1 MKLSLKNINN
11 NKNEWEKAGVKLPE
25 YDIEKVRKNT
35 FANPTWLHFGAGNI
49 FRVFIGSLEQKLL
62 DKNIIDTGIV
72 VAETFDTEIVDKIFD
87 GFDHLTLGVTMHA
100 DGRLENEVIAS
111 IVESLK
117 VGKLSFDDETSD
129 NKTCLDI
136 FQKESLQMITFT
148 VTEKGYAL
156 KDMNGEFLPV
166 IKNDIAGGLKG
177 VRHVMS
183 ILTLGLYKRYKT
195 CACPLAVVST
205 DNCSHNGDKVK
216 EAVNILAKEWI
227 KGGFVDKEFLNYLND
242 ESKVSFPLTMIDK
255 ITPRPSD
262 DVKKQLDA
270 LGIEGMEVI
279 ITDKNTYTAPFVN
292 AEKCQYLVMEDK
304 FPNGRPALEKAGVYF
319 CDRDTVNNVETMK
332 VTTCLNPLHTALAV
346 SGCLLGYTKISDEM
360 KDETLV
366 KWIKKI
372 GYDEGLKVVVDPK
385 ILNPKDFIDE
395 VVKERLPNPAIP
407 DTPQRIATDTSQK
420 VGIRFGKTIEKYEND
435 RVLDVKNLEGIALA
449 LSTWLRYL
457 LAVDDEGAKMSL
469 SPDPLEKELSE
480 QLDKIKFPNMKI
492 LSKKEVKDIVE
503 PILANKEIFGID
515 LTKVAI
521 GEMIID
527 YFYEMIDC
535 KGAVREVLEKEIG

>member
-1 MKLSLKNINN
+1 
-11 NKNEWEKAGVKLPE
+11 
-25 YDIEKVRKNT
+25 
-35 FANPTWLHFGAGNI
+35 
-49 FRVFIGSLEQKLL
+49 
-62 DKNIIDTGIV
+62 
-72 VAETFDTEIVDKIFD
+72 
-87 GFDHLTLGVTMHA
+87 MHA